1 MPIFHS
7 QIAAQA
13 KSPDGKIIQVPPATA
28 LQLRG
33 PILQVSLTIEQN
45 AGKGL
50 LAKGQTVPTPRSG
63 LALIDTGASNTCVD
77 EQTAK
82 DLGLPIIDVANM
94 QSASHEKHSC
104 NVYPV
109 QIITPYRHLECSES
123 DGSGLGFPGFA
134 GSYRARRST
143 KLQSVLQRSCGTIH
157 FVPLAAF
164 DFPFTGSLRIT

>member
-1 MPIFHS
+1 MPILHS

-13 KSPDGKIIQVPPATA
+13 NTADGKTIQLPPATA

-50 LAKGQTVPTPRSG
+50 VAQGKTLPTPKSG

-77 EQTAK
+77 EQAAK
-82 DLGLPIIDVANM
+82 ELGLPVIDVASM

-109 QIITPYRHLECSES
+109 QIITPIVTLNAPRAMGAALASQ
-123 DGSGLGFPGFA
+123 GLLVLIG
-134 GSYRARRST
+134 RD
-143 KLQSVLQRSCGTIH
+143 VLQNCNLFYNG
-157 FVPLAAF
+157 PAGQ
-164 DFPFTGSLRIT
+164 FTLSL

>member
-1 MPIFHS
+1 MPILHS

-13 KSPDGKIIQVPPATA
+13 TTADGTLIQVPPATA

-33 PILQVSLTIEQN
+33 PILQVSLTIEQS

-50 LAKGQTVPTPRSG
+50 VAQGKTVPAPRSG

-82 DLGLPIIDVANM
+82 DLGLPVIDVANM

-109 QIITPYRHLECSES
+109 QIITPIVTLNAPRAMGAALASQ
-123 DGSGLGFPGFA
+123 GLLVLIG
-134 GSYRARRST
+134 RD
-143 KLQSVLQRSCGTIH
+143 VLQNCNLFYNG
-157 FVPLAAF
+157 PAGQ
-164 DFPFTGSLRIT
+164 FTLSL

>member
-1 MPIFHS
+1 MPILHS

-13 KSPDGKIIQVPPATA
+13 KTPDGKVIQVPLATA

-50 LAKGQTVPTPRSG
+50 VAQGKTVPAPKSG

-82 DLGLPIIDVANM
+82 DLGLPVIDVANM

-109 QIITPYRHLECSES
+109 QIITPIVTLNAPRAMGAALASQ
-123 DGSGLGFPGFA
+123 GLLVLIG
-134 GSYRARRST
+134 RD
-143 KLQSVLQRSCGTIH
+143 VLQNCNLFYNG
-157 FVPLAAF
+157 PAGQ
-164 DFPFTGSLRIT
+164 FTLSL

>member
-1 MPIFHS
+1 LPIFHS

-82 DLGLPIIDVANM
+82 DLRLPIIDVANM

-109 QIITPYRHLECSES
+109 QIITPIVTLNAPRAMGAALASQ
-123 DGSGLGFPGFA
+123 GLLVLIG
-134 GSYRARRST
+134 RD
-143 KLQSVLQRSCGTIH
+143 VLQNCNLFYNG
-157 FVPLAAF
+157 PAGQ
-164 DFPFTGSLRIT
+164 FTLSL

>member
-1 MPIFHS
+1 LPILHS

-13 KSPDGKIIQVPPATA
+13 KTADGKLIQVPPARA

-33 PILQVSLTIEQN
+33 PILQVSLTIEQS

-50 LAKGQTVPTPRSG
+50 VAQGKTVPTPRSG

-82 DLGLPIIDVANM
+82 DLGLPVIDVANM

-109 QIITPYRHLECSES
+109 QIITPIVTLNAPRAMGAALASQ
-123 DGSGLGFPGFA
+123 GLLVLVG
-134 GSYRARRST
+134 RD
-143 KLQSVLQRSCGTIH
+143 VLQNCNLFYNG
-157 FVPLAAF
+157 PAGQ
-164 DFPFTGSLRIT
+164 FTLSL

>member
-1 MPIFHS
+1 M
-7 QIAAQA
+7 
-13 KSPDGKIIQVPPATA
+13 PPATA

-50 LAKGQTVPTPRSG
+50 VAQGKTVPTPRSG

-82 DLGLPIIDVANM
+82 DLGLPVIDVANM

-109 QIITPYRHLECSES
+109 QIITPIVTLNAPRAMGAALASQ
-123 DGSGLGFPGFA
+123 GLLVLIG
-134 GSYRARRST
+134 RD
-143 KLQSVLQRSCGTIH
+143 VLQNCNLFYNG
-157 FVPLAAF
+157 PAGQ
-164 DFPFTGSLRIT
+164 FTLSL